1 MILQQQLLLLLFSI
15 IHSTIANVE
24 TLHFES
30 ACLQQTNLVHLNL
43 RCSQYEHIQ
52 IIRVI
57 YGYTKQPLLDECHFS
72 IYDCIQEG
80 SSHNILSCNG
90 KQTCLINLTKNEML
104 SSSITTPGVPNCP
117 DFNYIQV
124 NFGCIPDSKDICD
137 SWKDE
142 GSIIHLSH
150 TYSKDRT
157 YNRCH
162 CKIRSSMTNGQVLLH
177 AREINRE
184 HDLYKSFIY
193 PKQLNLDCKQT
204 TYLEIAISR
213 YERKCID
220 MLPTNNIALFGSGS
234 HNFTLSYVKNDPFS
248 ELFFYLELKASP
260 MKKDHNVQIICNWA
274 RRKTTTIEPMTTA
287 ILSSTIPVRK
297 KTKGTTISMENGV
310 KSSRLDLIRH
320 KPIIH
325 NDVEDT
331 TNIPDEEEE
340 EEGEGEGTEEEPVE
354 VEEEEDLTNSM
365 SQDSLAHGEHDNNKN
380 NNNNNNDNNNTNKI
394 ERPSSTTT
402 TATTSKM
409 SSKMSTIKSTANG
422 NGLRSL
428 ALDEHIKLVK
438 QKKEEAEVLR
448 LQRFQEQLRKKEQ
461 KWQQQQLERV
471 KKWLQLRNR
480 DTDHRSQVEE
490 RRRKRDEEAKAKLDE
505 LLRREKEREQ
515 RVTNNLKTNIP
526 HKPESVMSMSTDI
539 LSTRRAIS
547 ATRLRPNQRGLHES
561 SDENS
566 NIVISSHQ
574 LNPIDE
580 LQNHQSSD
588 ESSGTPLSSA
598 RSQKRP
604 LPTSY
609 AYWLTTGDKNNNH
622 NSANFMRSTF
632 TATCHSRISR
642 SVERCSRDCRAQDE
656 VLNGDSQRRVPSTN
670 RQHLNE
676 TIRRLAKPKT
686 NAIMTQSIHIGAI
699 SSSTSSNGIPLS
711 RSSHQLR
718 LTTSSVAT
726 TSSNNRRHNPTRPA
740 TVPTSTNE
748 SRTSPTDDSSR
759 SDHVSSNKHISHR
772 SKNPPSTTKPSAIS

>member
-1 MILQQQLLLLLFSI
+1 
-15 IHSTIANVE
+15 
-24 TLHFES
+24 
-30 ACLQQTNLVHLNL
+30 
-43 RCSQYEHIQ
+43 
-52 IIRVI
+52 
-57 YGYTKQPLLDECHFS
+57 
-72 IYDCIQEG
+72 
-80 SSHNILSCNG
+80 
-90 KQTCLINLTKNEML
+90 
-104 SSSITTPGVPNCP
+104 
-117 DFNYIQV
+117 
-124 NFGCIPDSKDICD
+124 
-137 SWKDE
+137 
-142 GSIIHLSH
+142 
-150 TYSKDRT
+150 
-157 YNRCH
+157 
-162 CKIRSSMTNGQVLLH
+162 
-177 AREINRE
+177 
-184 HDLYKSFIY
+184 
-193 PKQLNLDCKQT
+193 
-204 TYLEIAISR
+204 
-213 YERKCID
+213 
-220 MLPTNNIALFGSGS
+220 
-234 HNFTLSYVKNDPFS
+234 
-248 ELFFYLELKASP
+248 
-260 MKKDHNVQIICNWA
+260 
-274 RRKTTTIEPMTTA
+274 
-287 ILSSTIPVRK
+287 
-297 KTKGTTISMENGV
+297 
-310 KSSRLDLIRH
+310 
-320 KPIIH
+320 
-325 NDVEDT
+325 
-331 TNIPDEEEE
+331 
-340 EEGEGEGTEEEPVE
+340 
-354 VEEEEDLTNSM
+354 M

-515 RVTNNLKTNIP
+515 RVTNNLKTNVP

-699 SSSTSSNGIPLS
+699 SSSTPSNGIPLS

-726 TSSNNRRHNPTRPA
+726 TSSNNRRHNPIRPA

-772 SKNPPSTTKPSAIS
+772 SKNPPSTTKPSAISTSSHSRQPNQRSLMTTSHSSSSLSSSTTTNKRRIAIVPPSKSKLTTENQLITTNNEEEILPVNEESSSEPLNNDTPTETTNPIKREQQTVDEQEYQRKLNQKIREAQQRLELERQREEEQQRQLEFEEYEREQEQIRLVEEQRRAEQERLQRAIEERERENELKRQEEQRLQQQREELERKQAEETERLNRERQERARKEEEERNERKKRLDLIMRRTRQISPTSKQENNATKPAIDQTNGHDQSNNNPSPTNIIKSSIPHSISDTHFITSSTADSFLQNNDSVVSPPIATTDTLKFKSPLIQSLLNKARNTRSTDNLIQTSMTASQIMTESMIDESITAVKSSIPT